1 MQGFQRSFE
10 HCSEDSK
17 PLVVD
22 VMPPQY
28 ESPPH
33 SPQQNEL
40 NKSSYCG
47 GNDISTPSMPA
58 MPSSQSMDPN
68 IRRYRTAF
76 TRDQLNRLE
85 KEFLRENYVSRPRRC
100 ELAAELNL
108 PESTIKVWFQN
119 RRMKDKRQRLAL
131 VWPYPAMYADPAFA
145 GAIIAAAQ
153 ASLPPAAY
161 HTGPT
166 GIPGAHIAQGYSAA
180 AAYYAARYS
189 PYGNPGA
196 ASQAGALHRPHPQQA
211 SYPHPH
217 MVHHAPM
224 PQLHLPSLGVPSL
237 ASGYMPQHTQ
247 IQPITTSSSSSV
259 TVSAPSTPPTSVPAP
274 AAYRP
279 PMMPQL
285 SPANSDASSSDC
297 DCGNNNNN
305 NNNNNVHSHCE
316 KTSSPPANV
325 YKLPVGL
332 PAYVPQQTNLVVSKS
347 TKQEPKLFQPYK
359 LSNDISE
366 KA

>member
-131 VWPYPAMYADPAFA
+131 VWPCPASPAA
-145 GAIIAAAQ
+145 TCP
-153 ASLPPAAY
+153 STPRSSRSPPAA
-161 HTGPT
+161 P
-166 GIPGAHIAQGYSAA
+166 
-180 AAYYAARYS
+180 
-189 PYGNPGA
+189 A
-196 ASQAGALHRPHPQQA
+196 ASPSPRPRPRR
-211 SYPHPH
+211 P
-217 MVHHAPM
+217 VC
-224 PQLHLPSLGVPSL
+224 
-237 ASGYMPQHTQ
+237 
-247 IQPITTSSSSSV
+247 QPRRLTD
-259 TVSAPSTPPTSVPAP
+259 
-274 AAYRP
+274 RR
-279 PMMPQL
+279 
-285 SPANSDASSSDC
+285 
-297 DCGNNNNN
+297 
-305 NNNNNVHSHCE
+305 
-316 KTSSPPANV
+316 
-325 YKLPVGL
+325 
-332 PAYVPQQTNLVVSKS
+332 
-347 TKQEPKLFQPYK
+347 
-359 LSNDISE
+359 
-366 KA
+366 